1 MRERGRERGSE
12 YGLRFSDVY
21 DLQVFRMARLS
32 QAVPASIEVAKL
44 YTAQ

>member
-44 YTAQ
+44 HAAQ